1 MEPDCP
7 QNWCDPCFPA
17 PAHELW
23 KNEWKRHSGSMPLD
37 LCMVLWWQVMVV
49 CSLLGIIAKWAS
61 LVIAATRCA
70 LPLTSRVGVSFM
82 RCKVR
87 AHAVTRM
94 NSTIQGCISFE
105 ASVAVLNILEDLGIQ
120 IFHLKSC
127 NQHETITHL
136 KTFTDI
142 VLCVYLSLLPLC
154 EW

>member
-7 QNWCDPCFPA
+7 QKWCDPCFPA

-23 KNEWKRHSGSMPLD
+23 KNKWKRHSGSMPLD
-37 LCMVLWWQVMVV
+37 LCMVFVSDGGVLTAWSNCKMSKS
-49 CSLLGIIAKWAS
+49 CYSSHPMRIA
-61 LVIAATRCA
+61 VD
-70 LPLTSRVGVSFM
+70 VS

-105 ASVAVLNILEDLGIQ
+105 ASAAVLNILDGLGIQ
-120 IFHLKSC
+120 IFHLMSC

-136 KTFTDI
+136 KTFTDM
-142 VLCVYLSLLPLC
+142 VSCVYLV
-154 EW
+154 W